1 MPLRPIDMQVI
12 LPRVQSFKNAKETIV
27 HKEANVQHQQQMTNA
42 QVAEQ
47 KLKQVN
53 KYQQKEEE
61 KIKDENR
68 NRGEAERRKSMK
80 KKKKKDD
87 EEELTSE
94 KELQG
99 KSKGLGYH
107 RFDMKV

>member
-1 MPLRPIDMQVI
+1 MPLRPVDMQVI

-27 HKEANVQHQQQMTNA
+27 HKEANAQHQQQLSNVEMS
-42 QVAEQ
+42 EQ

-53 KYQQKEEE
+53 TMQQKEEE
-61 KIKDENR
+61 KIKDDKNK
-68 NRGEAERRKSMK
+68 NQAESRQS
-80 KKKKKDD
+80 KKKKKD
-87 EEELTSE
+87 E
-94 KELQG
+94 KDDSGPDDSLPG